1 MLSLAL
7 VLALSQTEPPLP
19 IPSSQPSE
27 PPPEARLVPQPE
39 PPPGPSAVTRSLL
52 STGGGSLGGPAALG
66 IAMLLVG
73 SNPRFD
79 AVFASGALASL
90 LVTGV
95 AFTLHQAL
103 GGHGEITLSFLACA
117 VVMAGAAGIAL
128 AANPTRE
135 YAPFLTIGIGS
146 IPAAAAAVIAL
157 EGTTPAPRKNAI
169 AVRLT
174 PTGVMGTF

>member
-1 MLSLAL
+1 MLSL
-7 VLALSQTEPPLP
+7 VLALALSQSEPPLLP
-19 IPSSQPSE
+19 TDPMGE

-39 PPPGPSAVTRSLL
+39 PPPGPSVVTRSLL

-90 LVTGV
+90 LITGV

-103 GGHGEITLSFLACA
+103 GGRGEITLAFLACA
-117 VVMAGAAGIAL
+117 ALMAGAAGIAL

-135 YAPFLTIGIGS
+135 YAPYLTIGIGS

-157 EGTTPAPRKNAI
+157 EGTSPAPRKRAI
-169 AVRLT
+169 ALSFT